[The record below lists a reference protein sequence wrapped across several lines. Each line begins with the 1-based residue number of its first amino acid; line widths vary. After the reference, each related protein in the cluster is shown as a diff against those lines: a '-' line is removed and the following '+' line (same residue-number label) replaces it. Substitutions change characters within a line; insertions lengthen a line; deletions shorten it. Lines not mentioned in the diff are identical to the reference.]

1 MVCLSYA
8 LYFYWWEGAGPHPNS
23 PTTSLENGPGLLQ
36 TRCVSKLRG
45 EFEDQDHCL
54 SLNIYIYTVYIYIYS
69 YPGVQQA
76 SMAIHSQGSSD
87 FLW

>member
-54 SLNIYIYTVYIYIYS
+54 SLNIYIYTVYIYI
-69 YPGVQQA
+69 
-76 SMAIHSQGSSD
+76 
-87 FLW
+87 FLSRCAAGLDGHPFAGIV